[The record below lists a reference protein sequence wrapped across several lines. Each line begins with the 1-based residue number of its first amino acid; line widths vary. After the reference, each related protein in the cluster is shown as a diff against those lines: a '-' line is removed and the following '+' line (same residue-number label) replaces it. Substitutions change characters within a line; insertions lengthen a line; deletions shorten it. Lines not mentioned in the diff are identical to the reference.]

1 MVEIVFRGGDVLKNW
16 LSASVVLILIGI
28 VFISYLDSDKTETS
42 KEIIDST
49 VKTADIQLSDRA
61 VRNFELP
68 NLTGEQKTLYNYL
81 GKPVV
86 LVFWATWCGPCN
98 EEMPRLQN
106 YYETKKDV
114 QIVTV
119 NATDTEAS
127 IETVTKYATKKGW
140 DLPILLDETGDIR
153 KRFGGFTIPTTI
165 FLSAN
170 GEIVHEVYGPIDEAY
185 IDNIISEL

>member
-1 MVEIVFRGGDVLKNW
+1 MVEIVSRGGNALKNW
-16 LSASVVLILIGI
+16 LSASGILILIGI
-28 VFISYLDSDKTETS
+28 VFINYLASDKTETS

-49 VKTADIQLSDRA
+49 VNTTHIKLSDRA
-61 VRNFELP
+61 VQNFELP
-68 NLTGEQKTLYNYL
+68 NISGEQTTLYNYL

-98 EEMPRLQN
+98 EEMPHLQN

-127 IETVTKYATKKGW
+127 IDTVTKYATKKGW
-140 DLPILLDETGDIR
+140 DLPILMDETGDIR

-170 GEIVHEVYGPIDEAY
+170 GEIVHEVYGPIDEQY
-185 IDNIISEL
+185 IDNIINEL

>member
-1 MVEIVFRGGDVLKNW
+1 MVEIVSRGGNALKNW
-16 LSASVVLILIGI
+16 LSASGILILIGI
-28 VFISYLDSDKTETS
+28 VFINYLASDKTETS
-42 KEIIDST
+42 KEILDST
-49 VKTADIQLSDRA
+49 VNTTDIKLSDRA
-61 VRNFELP
+61 VQNFELP
-68 NLTGEQKTLYNYL
+68 NISGEQTTLYNYL

-98 EEMPRLQN
+98 EEMPHLQN

-127 IETVTKYATKKGW
+127 IDTVTKYATKKGW
-140 DLPILLDETGDIR
+140 DLPILMDETGDIR

-170 GEIVHEVYGPIDEAY
+170 GEIVHEVYGPIDEQY
-185 IDNIISEL
+185 IDNIINEL